1 MRRALAW
8 YFGAVTCCLAETMTI
23 APGNGVFT
31 NVMARITGET
41 DVEINSGTSGGG
53 IVRLNAANG
62 YVGTTTVNCGTLVVD
77 SVAETGNN
85 SSLGSGG
92 DVVMGRGTFLYNGP
106 DGGVIDRAFTNNV
119 TGRAAIYNISNELW
133 ITGDMRQNTA
143 SFVKTGPGTLHLA
156 GSGTNIFYSK
166 SGPLSDNTSG
176 LQARYVPTANGDAPS
191 KGYRHFHV
199 LEGTLVLGEGG
210 GTFLVDNGNNVG
222 AGGWLAAD
230 GEQEKEA
237 HLEIR
242 GGKVQFTSWFMHACY
257 NGKTSTT
264 PQKRTASSVRIYAG
278 DFTMGS
284 GTFAM
289 GRNKLAE
296 RRAAFGNLRRHVH
309 GKQPLAFRRP
319 GREQRGARARR
330 QGDGGKCLR
339 RTLQRQCRY
348 DRADGNQGPRTIH
361 RQQRA

>member
-1 MRRALAW
+1 MKRYVR
-8 YFGAVTCCLAETMTI
+8 CLAAMRIAGGMALSAVAVAVGAAMADTVTI
-23 APGNGVFT
+23 APGSGVFT
-31 NVMARITGET
+31 NVTARIAGET

-85 SSLGSGG
+85 SSVGAGG
-92 DVVMGRGTFLYNGP
+92 DIVMGRGTFLYNGP

-143 SFVKTGPGTLHLA
+143 SFVKTGPGTPHLA

-210 GTFLVDNGNNVG
+210 GTFLADNGNNVG

-278 DFTMGS
+278 DFTMGG

-289 GRNKLAE
+289 GRSTGCGAAR
-296 RRAAFGNLRRHVH
+296 RRAGW
-309 GKQPLAFRRP
+309 
-319 GREQRGARARR
+319 
-330 QGDGGKCLR
+330 R
-339 RTLQRQCRY
+339 RTS
-348 DRADGNQGPRTIH
+348 
-361 RQQRA
+361 

>member
-1 MRRALAW
+1 MKRYVR
-8 YFGAVTCCLAETMTI
+8 CLAAMRIAGGMALSAVAVAVGAAMADTVTI

-31 NVMARITGET
+31 NVTARIAGET

-77 SVAETGNN
+77 SVAETGSN

-119 TGRAAIYNISNELW
+119 TGRAAIYNILNELW

-278 DFTMGS
+278 DFTMGG

-289 GRNKLAE
+289 GRSTGCGAAR
-296 RRAAFGNLRRHVH
+296 RRAGW
-309 GKQPLAFRRP
+309 
-319 GREQRGARARR
+319 
-330 QGDGGKCLR
+330 R
-339 RTLQRQCRY
+339 RTS
-348 DRADGNQGPRTIH
+348 
-361 RQQRA
+361 

>member
-1 MRRALAW
+1 MRRAILVA
-8 YFGAVTCCLAETMTI
+8 AVVAAAGMAIADTVTI

-31 NVMARITGET
+31 NVTARIAGET

-77 SVAETGNN
+77 SVAET
-85 SSLGSGG
+85 
-92 DVVMGRGTFLYNGP
+92 
-106 DGGVIDRAFTNNV
+106 
-119 TGRAAIYNISNELW
+119 
-133 ITGDMRQNTA
+133 
-143 SFVKTGPGTLHLA
+143 
-156 GSGTNIFYSK
+156 
-166 SGPLSDNTSG
+166 
-176 LQARYVPTANGDAPS
+176 
-191 KGYRHFHV
+191 
-199 LEGTLVLGEGG
+199 
-210 GTFLVDNGNNVG
+210 GNNVG

-278 DFTMGS
+278 DFTMGG

-289 GRNKLAE
+289 GRSTGCGAAR
-296 RRAAFGNLRRHVH
+296 RRAGW
-309 GKQPLAFRRP
+309 
-319 GREQRGARARR
+319 
-330 QGDGGKCLR
+330 R
-339 RTLQRQCRY
+339 RTS
-348 DRADGNQGPRTIH
+348 
-361 RQQRA
+361 